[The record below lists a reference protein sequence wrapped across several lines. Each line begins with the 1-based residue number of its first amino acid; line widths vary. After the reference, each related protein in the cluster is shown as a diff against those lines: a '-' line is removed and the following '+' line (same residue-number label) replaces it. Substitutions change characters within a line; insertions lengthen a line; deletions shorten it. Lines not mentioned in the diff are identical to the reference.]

1 MLDGNAGA
9 QLKIAAFIDFDG
21 TITFEDTTDAILERF
36 ADERWHDIERE
47 WIAGRIG
54 SRECLSRQIDLVRAF
69 PEEIDDFA
77 HAAEFDETF
86 PEFVAFCRQHN
97 IDLNVVSDGFDRVAR
112 TVLAGAGLA
121 DVGIISNHLEWL
133 GADRWR
139 LGFPYSRGDCQSSA
153 GNCKCSTLTGRGE
166 TLSVLIGDGRSD
178 ICASGI
184 ADVVLARDSLAVHCR
199 SANRRFS
206 QFTNFASVIGLFE
219 ELIEVHAPHH
229 AATSALEMPVYA
241 QRA

>member
-1 MLDGNAGA
+1 MN
-9 QLKIAAFIDFDG
+9 ISAFVDFDG

-47 WIAGRIG
+47 WITGRIG
-54 SRECLSRQIDLVRAF
+54 SRECLARQIDLVRAS

-77 HAAEFDETF
+77 NQAEFDETF
-86 PEFVAFCRQHN
+86 PAFVTFCRQRG
-97 IDLNVVSDGFDRVAR
+97 ISMTVVSDGFDRVAR
-112 TVLAGAGLA
+112 TVLTNAGLA
-121 DVGIISNHLEWL
+121 DVGIISNHLEWV

-139 LGFPYSRGDCQSSA
+139 LGFPHSRGDCQSSA

-206 QFTNFASVIGLFE
+206 QFTNFESVITLFE
-219 ELIEVHAPHH
+219 ELIEVHAPHLP
-229 AATSALEMPVYA
+229 AASPFEIPVYA